1 VNADANSP
9 TLAAFLDYLRVEKG
23 LAKLSIA
30 AYTTDISQFAKF
42 LKERRRHLAT
52 ARRDD
57 VREFLQELFSNRVDG
72 RSVGRKLSALR
83 HLYRYLLLDKKI
95 DHDPTL
101 QIESPRQWKVLPKS
115 LARDE
120 VETTLRAPHYADT
133 NSDPKIAAALGLR
146 NRAMLELLYA
156 GALRVSELVSAA
168 LEDLKL
174 ESGYMLVR
182 GKGDKERIVPL
193 GKPAQDALREYLTD
207 ARPRLMSVGK
217 SRVSQQRRDP
227 GHPTIRRSQV
237 SERRELPTSLTAGP
251 GHPTLGKS
259 AFLFIARGG
268 RKLTRQRIWQMVG
281 QASAASGRHAS
292 PHMLRHSCA
301 THMVEN
307 GADLRTVQT
316 ILGHA
321 DISTTQVYTHLA
333 LDRLRTVYQKHH
345 PRAKAR

>member
-1 VNADANSP
+1 MLVGWSILFITFFLRPITRILISSAMASEANLRVRDA
-9 TLAAFLDYLRVEKG
+9 FRDYLRIEKG
-23 LAKLSIA
+23 LAPLSIA
-30 AYTTDISQFAKF
+30 AYTSDIEQFAGF
-42 LKERRRHLAT
+42 LEKKKRTLTT
-52 ARRDD
+52 ARRVDM
-57 VREFLQELFSNRVDG
+57 REFLQQLFSHQVDS

-101 QIESPRQWKVLPKS
+101 NIESPRQWKVLPKS

-120 VETTLRAPHYADT
+120 IESTLAAKVVPASSGQATTR
-133 NSDPKIAAALGLR
+133 IAAALASR
-146 NRAMLELLYA
+146 DRAMLEVFYA
-156 GALRVSELVSAA
+156 GALRVSEIISAK

-174 ESGYMLVR
+174 EAGYMLVR
-182 GKGDKERIVPL
+182 GKGDKERVAPL
-193 GKPAQDALREYLTD
+193 GKSAQDALREYL
-207 ARPRLMSVGK
+207 AKSRPVLVSGKNAMSVA
-217 SRVSQQRRDP
+217 SP
-227 GHPTIRRSQV
+227 
-237 SERRELPTSLTAGP
+237 L
-251 GHPTLGKS
+251 
-259 AFLFIARGG
+259 LFVARGG
-268 RKLTRQRIWQMVG
+268 RKLTRQRVWQMVRA
-281 QASAASGRHAS
+281 ASAASGRKVS

-316 ILGHA
+316 ILGHS

>member
-1 VNADANSP
+1 MALKPNARV
-9 TLAAFLDYLRVEKG
+9 LAGFLDYLRIEKG
-23 LAKLSIA
+23 LARLSIT
-30 AYTTDISQFAKF
+30 AYSTDIGQFG
-42 LKERRRHLAT
+42 
-52 ARRDD
+52 
-57 VREFLQELFSNRVDG
+57 EFLQQLFSLQVDG

-83 HLYRYLLLDKKI
+83 HLYRYLLLDKTI
-95 DHDPTL
+95 EHDPTL
-101 QIESPRQWKVLPKS
+101 NIETPRQWKVLPKS

-120 VETTLRAPHYADT
+120 VEVTLAAPGARQASLYRHAKDAL
-133 NSDPKIAAALGLR
+133 SIAAR
-146 NRAMLELLYA
+146 DRAMLELLYA
-156 GALRVSELVSAA
+156 GALRVSELVTAK

-193 GKPAQDALREYLTD
+193 GKPAQDALSEYLAGGRPSLAQ
-207 ARPRLMSVGK
+207 ARPAK
-217 SRVSQQRRDP
+217 
-227 GHPTIRRSQV
+227 
-237 SERRELPTSLTAGP
+237 TARK
-251 GHPTLGKS
+251 TASS
-259 AFLFIARGG
+259 ASPPALSGNSPLLFIARGG
-268 RKLTRQRIWQMVG
+268 RKLTRQRIWQMVRA
-281 QASAASGRHAS
+281 ASAASGRYAS

>member
-1 VNADANSP
+1 MLNSLFSMASEANSHVVSS
-9 TLAAFLDYLRVEKG
+9 FLDYLRIEKG
-23 LAKLSIA
+23 LAPLSIS
-30 AYTTDISQFAKF
+30 AYTTDIYQFCEF
-42 LKERRRHLAT
+42 LEKHKRLLLT
-52 ARRDD
+52 ARRAD
-57 VREFLQELFSNRVDG
+57 VREFLQHLFSHQVDG

-83 HLYRYLLLDKKI
+83 HLYRYLLLDKRI
-95 DHDPTL
+95 EHDPTL
-101 QIESPRQWKVLPKS
+101 NIESPRQWKVLPKLLAS
-115 LARDE
+115 GHRNTKDASALAARD
-120 VETTLRAPHYADT
+120 
-133 NSDPKIAAALGLR
+133 
-146 NRAMLELLYA
+146 RAMLELLYA
-156 GALRVSELVSAA
+156 GALRVSEMVNAT

-193 GKPAQDALREYLTD
+193 GKPAQDALSEYLTQ
-207 ARPRLMSVGK
+207 ARPMLAEMRA
-217 SRVSQQRRDP
+217 RENPHISQKARDM
-227 GHPTIRRSQV
+227 GHP
-237 SERRELPTSLTAGP
+237 AKKGKGP
-251 GHPTLGKS
+251 GVPGPRNS
-259 AFLFIARGG
+259 PILFIARGG
-268 RKLTRQRIWQMVG
+268 RKLTRQRVWQMVG
-281 QASAASGRHAS
+281 ESSVASGRHAS

>member
-1 VNADANSP
+1 MAAEANSRV
-9 TLAAFLDYLRVEKG
+9 LSSFLDYLRIEKG
-23 LAKLSIA
+23 LAPLSIA
-30 AYTTDISQFAKF
+30 AYTTDICQFAEF
-42 LKERRRHLAT
+42 LEKRKRVLLT
-52 ARRDD
+52 ARRNE
-57 VREFLQELFSNRVDG
+57 VREFLQQLFSHQVDG

-83 HLYRYLLLDKKI
+83 HLYRYLLLDKKL

-101 QIESPRQWKVLPKS
+101 NIESPRQWKVLPKS

-120 VETTLRAPHYADT
+120 MESTLAAPLARHPTTANRTKESVAL
-133 NSDPKIAAALGLR
+133 AAR
-146 NRAMLELLYA
+146 DRAMLEVFYA
-156 GALRVSELVSAA
+156 GALRVSEVINAK

-174 ESGYMLVR
+174 EAGYILVR
-182 GKGDKERIVPL
+182 GKGDKERVVPL
-193 GKPAQDALREYLTD
+193 GKSAQQALTKYL
-207 ARPRLMSVGK
+207 AESRPVLAAGK
-217 SRVSQQRRDP
+217 RKASSP
-227 GHPTIRRSQV
+227 EPSTFSI
-237 SERRELPTSLTAGP
+237 
-251 GHPTLGKS
+251 KS
-259 AFLFIARGG
+259 SPLVFIARGAK
-268 RKLTRQRIWQMVG
+268 RLTRQRVWQIVRA
-281 QASAASGRHAS
+281 ASAASGRHAS

>member
-1 VNADANSP
+1 MPAETNSRV
-9 TLAAFLDYLRVEKG
+9 LSSFLDYLRIEKG
-23 LAKLSIA
+23 LAPLSVA
-30 AYTTDISQFAKF
+30 AYTTDVGQFAEF
-42 LKERRRHLAT
+42 LGKHKRTLLT
-52 ARRDD
+52 ARRNE
-57 VREFLQELFSNRVDG
+57 VREFLQQLFANQVEG

-101 QIESPRQWKVLPKS
+101 NIESPKQWKVLPKS

-120 VETTLRAPHYADT
+120 MESTLAAPRLRHSAARTQETKT
-133 NSDPKIAAALGLR
+133 SAALAIR
-146 NRAMLELLYA
+146 DQAMLEVLYA
-156 GALRVSELVSAA
+156 GALRVSEIVDAK

-174 ESGYMLVR
+174 EAGYMLVR
-182 GKGDKERIVPL
+182 GKGDKERVVPL
-193 GKPAQDALREYLTD
+193 GKSAQDALTEYLRHS
-207 ARPRLMSVGK
+207 RPALSAAKRTVTAAAPLKG
-217 SRVSQQRRDP
+217 SQ
-227 GHPTIRRSQV
+227 
-237 SERRELPTSLTAGP
+237 LLFLA
-251 GHPTLGKS
+251 LG
-259 AFLFIARGG
+259 AH
-268 RKLTRQRIWQMVG
+268 KLTRQRVWQMVRA
-281 QASAASGRHAS
+281 ASVASGRKAS

>member
-1 VNADANSP
+1 MTAGTNSRV
-9 TLAAFLDYLRVEKG
+9 LSDFLDYLRIEKG
-23 LAKLSIA
+23 LAPLSIS
-30 AYTTDISQFAKF
+30 AYTTDILQFSEF
-42 LKERRRHLAT
+42 LEKRKCLLLT
-52 ARRDD
+52 ARRTD
-57 VREFLQELFSNRVDG
+57 VRDFLQRLFSHQVDG

-95 DHDPTL
+95 EHDPTL
-101 QIESPRQWKVLPKS
+101 NIESPKQWKVLPKA

-120 VETTLRAPHYADT
+120 METMLATPLARQVCDPACRIKGSEALALRD
-133 NSDPKIAAALGLR
+133 
-146 NRAMLELLYA
+146 RAMLEVFYA
-156 GALRVSELVSAA
+156 GALRVSEIIGAN

-174 ESGYMLVR
+174 EAGYMLVH
-182 GKGDKERIVPL
+182 GKGDKERVVPL
-193 GKPAQDALREYLTD
+193 GKSAQAALAEYLAQSRPALAMGKRSLSASGSAS
-207 ARPRLMSVGK
+207 ARN
-217 SRVSQQRRDP
+217 
-227 GHPTIRRSQV
+227 
-237 SERRELPTSLTAGP
+237 LPL
-251 GHPTLGKS
+251 
-259 AFLFIARGG
+259 LFIARGG
-268 RKLTRQRIWQMVG
+268 CKLTRQRVWQMVRA
-281 QASAASGRHAS
+281 ASAASGRTAS

>member
-1 VNADANSP
+1 MASAANSP
-9 TLAAFLDYLRVEKG
+9 VFSSFLDYLRIEKG
-23 LAKLSIA
+23 LSPLSVT
-30 AYTTDISQFAKF
+30 AYTTDICQFVEF
-42 LKERRRHLAT
+42 LEKRKRSLLN
-52 ARRDD
+52 ARRAD
-57 VREFLQELFSNRVDG
+57 VREFLQQLFSHQVDG

-83 HLYRYLLLDKKI
+83 HLYRYLLLDKKM

-101 QIESPRQWKVLPKS
+101 DIESPRQWKVLPKA

-120 VETTLRAPHYADT
+120 MEATLAAPLSRPIMPRNTEQA
-133 NSDPKIAAALGLR
+133 SALAVR
-146 NRAMLELLYA
+146 DRAMLEVFYA
-156 GALRVSELVSAA
+156 GALRVSEVVNAK

-174 ESGYMLVR
+174 EAGYMLVR
-182 GKGDKERIVPL
+182 GKGDKERVVPL
-193 GKPAQDALREYLTD
+193 GRSAQAALAEYLAK
-207 ARPRLMSVGK
+207 ARTVLAAEKRGKIVG
-217 SRVSQQRRDP
+217 VSINNSP
-227 GHPTIRRSQV
+227 S
-237 SERRELPTSLTAGP
+237 
-251 GHPTLGKS
+251 
-259 AFLFIARGG
+259 LFIARGG
-268 RKLTRQRIWQMVG
+268 RKLTRQRIWQMVRA
-281 QASAASGRHAS
+281 ASASSGRPAS

>member
-1 VNADANSP
+1 MPPEPNARL
-9 TLAAFLDYLRVEKG
+9 LAGFLDYLRIEKG
-23 LAKLSIA
+23 LARLSIA
-30 AYTTDISQFAKF
+30 AYTTDIWQFAEF
-42 LKERRRHLAT
+42 LGKRRRILLT
-52 ARRDD
+52 ASRSD
-57 VREFLQELFSNRVDG
+57 VREFLQQLFSHQVDG

-83 HLYRYLLLDKKI
+83 HLYRYLLLDKTI
-95 DHDPTL
+95 EHDPTL
-101 QIESPRQWKVLPKS
+101 NIETPRQWKVLPKS
-115 LARDE
+115 LAHDE
-120 VETTLRAPHYADT
+120 VKATLAAPAVRQASSHRPSKDAP
-133 NSDPKIAAALGLR
+133 SLAAR
-146 NRAMLELLYA
+146 DRAMLELLYA
-156 GALRVSELVSAA
+156 GALRVSELVTAK

-193 GKPAQDALREYLTD
+193 GKPAQDALSEYL
-207 ARPRLMSVGK
+207 ANGRPALAQTRAAKTVRKAAS
-217 SRVSQQRRDP
+217 
-227 GHPTIRRSQV
+227 
-237 SERRELPTSLTAGP
+237 
-251 GHPTLGKS
+251 S
-259 AFLFIARGG
+259 AFPVTSANSPLLFIARGG

-281 QASAASGRHAS
+281 AASVASGRHAS

-345 PRAKAR
+345 PRAKVR

>member
-1 VNADANSP
+1 VASTSNSQV
-9 TLAAFLDYLRVEKG
+9 LSGFLDYLRIEKG
-23 LAKLSIA
+23 LGQLSIQ
-30 AYTTDISQFAKF
+30 AYSTDILQFAEF
-42 LKERRRHLAT
+42 LETGKRHLLS
-52 ARRDD
+52 ARRSD
-57 VREFLQELFSNRVDG
+57 VREFLQQLFSNRVDG

-83 HLYRYLLLDKKI
+83 HLYRYLLLDDKI

-101 QIESPRQWKVLPKS
+101 DIESPRQWKVLPKS

-120 VETTLRAPHYADT
+120 IEATLAAPGGLLSTHGRATKD
-133 NSDPKIAAALGLR
+133 AAALAGR
-146 NRAMLELLYA
+146 DRAMLELLYA
-156 GALRVSELVSAA
+156 GALRVSELASATM
-168 LEDLKL
+168 EDLKL

-193 GKPAQDALREYLTD
+193 GKPAQDALAEYLADGRPVLAEMRPTKSKKSGLQNS
-207 ARPRLMSVGK
+207 ARNSP
-217 SRVSQQRRDP
+217 
-227 GHPTIRRSQV
+227 
-237 SERRELPTSLTAGP
+237 
-251 GHPTLGKS
+251 
-259 AFLFIARGG
+259 FLFIARGG
-268 RKLTRQRIWQMVG
+268 CKLTRQRIWQMVG

-333 LDRLRTVYQKHH
+333 LDRLRSVYQKHH
-345 PRAKAR
+345 PRAKKNHC

>member
-1 VNADANSP
+1 MASEANARVLSG
-9 TLAAFLDYLRVEKG
+9 FLDYLRIEKG
-23 LAKLSIA
+23 LARLSIA
-30 AYTTDISQFAKF
+30 AYTTDIGQFAQF
-42 LKERRRHLAT
+42 LEKGKRFLMT
-52 ARRDD
+52 ARRQD
-57 VREFLQELFSNRVDG
+57 VREFLQQLFSNRVDG

-83 HLYRYLLLDKKI
+83 HLYRYLLLDKRI
-95 DHDPTL
+95 EHDPTL
-101 QIESPRQWKVLPKS
+101 NIESPRQWKVLPKS

-120 VETTLRAPHYADT
+120 VEATLAAPGHPSK
-133 NSDPKIAAALGLR
+133 SDRQDAAALALR
-146 NRAMLELLYA
+146 DRAILELLYA
-156 GALRVSELVSAA
+156 GALRVSELVTAT

-174 ESGYMLVR
+174 EAGYMLVR

-193 GKPAQDALREYLTD
+193 GKPAQDALREYLAQ
-207 ARPRLMSVGK
+207 ARAKLLKPARGEGKKGRDSSTPLSSASLRTTPLRMTNAMSAPISG
-217 SRVSQQRRDP
+217 
-227 GHPTIRRSQV
+227 
-237 SERRELPTSLTAGP
+237 TSP
-251 GHPTLGKS
+251 
-259 AFLFIARGG
+259 FLFIAKGG

-333 LDRLRTVYQKHH
+333 LDRLRSVYRKHH

>member
-1 VNADANSP
+1 MASDANSRV
-9 TLAAFLDYLRVEKG
+9 LSGFLDYLRIEKG
-23 LAKLSIA
+23 LAPLSIS
-30 AYTTDISQFAKF
+30 AYTTDISQFSGF
-42 LKERRRHLAT
+42 LENHKRLLLT
-52 ARRDD
+52 ARRLD
-57 VREFLQELFSNRVDG
+57 VRDFLQQLFSNQVDG

-95 DHDPTL
+95 EHDPTL
-101 QIESPRQWKVLPKS
+101 NIESPRQWKVLPKA

-120 VETTLRAPHYADT
+120 MEATLAAPLTRPSGSERHAK
-133 NSDPKIAAALGLR
+133 SSAALAAR
-146 NRAMLELLYA
+146 DRAMLEVFYA
-156 GALRVSELVSAA
+156 SALRVSEIVSAK

-174 ESGYMLVR
+174 EAGYMLVR
-182 GKGDKERIVPL
+182 GKGDKERVVPL
-193 GKPAQDALREYLTD
+193 GKSAQEALTEYLSHS
-207 ARPRLMSVGK
+207 RPFLAAEKGSGGSPAVAA
-217 SRVSQQRRDP
+217 
-227 GHPTIRRSQV
+227 
-237 SERRELPTSLTAGP
+237 SLRNSP
-251 GHPTLGKS
+251 L
-259 AFLFIARGG
+259 LFIARGG
-268 RKLTRQRIWQMVG
+268 RKLTRQRIWQMVRA
-281 QASAASGRHAS
+281 ASATSGRAAS